1 MTDEQALVY
10 VDSVKEIIEAAERAE
25 EEEKFREMLL
35 ERTLE
40 QIVEREREQ
49 REQRAQELDLQN
61 FIKSGK
67 IFIITS

>member
-67 IFIITS
+67 IFIII